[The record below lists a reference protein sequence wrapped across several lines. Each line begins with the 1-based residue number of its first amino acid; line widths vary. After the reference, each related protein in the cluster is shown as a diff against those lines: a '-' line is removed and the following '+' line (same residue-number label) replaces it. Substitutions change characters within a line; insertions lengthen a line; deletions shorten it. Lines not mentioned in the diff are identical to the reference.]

1 MAQSLNI
8 VWITGAGGLI
18 GSHIAQAAPTDWT
31 VRALQHAELDL
42 TDFPATR
49 TAFQRDAPKLIIH
62 CAALSSIAACDADPK
77 LAWRTNVEASRH
89 LAELASD
96 MPLFFFSTDLV
107 FDGRQG
113 HYAEDDAVHPLTPY
127 AESKVAAEQA
137 VLANPR
143 HTVIRTALTVGRSP
157 RGDRAC
163 NEQLELAWKRGE
175 TTRLFVDEFRSPIPA
190 EVTARAIWELVAAG
204 GSGLFHLGGSER
216 VSRFALGQLI
226 AERCPQ
232 LQPRLEPA
240 YIRDS
245 SDPRRP
251 PDTSLD
257 VRKIQELLSFPL
269 PCISEWLRRPTPP

>member
-1 MAQSLNI
+1 MSRR

-42 TDFPATR
+42 TDFSAPRAT
-49 TAFQRDAPKLIIH
+49 FLRDDPKLVIH

-77 LAWRTNVEASRH
+77 LAWRTNVEATRH
-89 LAELASD
+89 LAELARD
-96 MPLFFFSTDLV
+96 IPLLFFSTDLV
-107 FDGRQG
+107 FDGRRG
-113 HYAEDDAVHPLTPY
+113 HYAEGDPVHPLTPY
-127 AESKVAAEQA
+127 AESKVTAEQT

-143 HTVIRTALTVGRSP
+143 HTVIRTALTIGCSP

-163 NEQLELAWKRGE
+163 NEQLEHAWQRGE

-190 EVTARAIWELVAAG
+190 EVTARVVWELVAAG
-204 GSGLFHLGGSER
+204 GSGLFHLGGAER
-216 VSRFALGQLI
+216 VSRFELGQLI
-226 AERCPQ
+226 AAQCPQ
-232 LQPRLEPA
+232 FQPRLEPA
-240 YIRDS
+240 FIRDS

-257 VRKIQELLSFPL
+257 VQQIQRLLSFPL
-269 PCISEWLRRPTPP
+269 PRISDWLRRPSLS